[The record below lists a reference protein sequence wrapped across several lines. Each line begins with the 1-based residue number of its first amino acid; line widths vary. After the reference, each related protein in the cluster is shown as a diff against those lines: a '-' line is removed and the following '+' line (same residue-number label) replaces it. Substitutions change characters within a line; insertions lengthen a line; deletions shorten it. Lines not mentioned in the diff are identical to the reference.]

1 MVADFAAFTP
11 DPVSL
16 QVLPVVETGFS
27 SVQIPAEAHSDV
39 SHSASRGAAFV
50 SSAPAPVAANPALQ
64 APLARSLDDSPNI
77 SGFEQQAEGDAWML

>member
-1 MVADFAAFTP
+1 MVDFAVFTP

-27 SVQIPAEAHSDV
+27 SVQIPAEAHSGV
-39 SHSASRGAAFV
+39 SRSASRGAASV
-50 SSAPAPVAANPALQ
+50 ISAPAPVAANPAPQ

-77 SGFEQQAEGDAWML
+77 SGREQQAEGDAWML